1 MPPSIANEPF
11 YWTWN
16 FILTAFL
23 TVVVLPTIAWMIT
36 NSFKRQFEA
45 RDKKDEKIAILLA
58 EKEASK
64 EIAIS
69 EWRTRFS
76 TTQCAI
82 KEKLDELAE
91 NLHDKVDW
99 RYCKER
105 EGEIKQMIAKLDD
118 RTRSK

>member
-1 MPPSIANEPF
+1 MPQTIANEPF

-16 FILTAFL
+16 FILTLFL
-23 TVVVLPTIAWMIT
+23 TVVVLPAVASMIV

-45 RDKKDEKIAILLA
+45 RDKKDEKIATLLA
-58 EKEASK
+58 EKDASK
-64 EIAIS
+64 EISIS

-76 TTQCAI
+76 STQCAI

-91 NLHDKVDW
+91 NMHDKVDW

-105 EGEIKQMIAKLDD
+105 EGEIKQLISRLDD
-118 RTRSK
+118 RMRPK